1 MANNL
6 GNFGLSLYGMDP
18 YGSEPALFGVA
29 GATAYSPHFVQVRFT
44 DILDFTFLPL
54 TDPTNYSI
62 SPTLAVHTVIVE
74 SADSVILGTDAQSAV
89 LYTVTVTA
97 AKSFF
102 GTPMV
107 PPHNTATFTG
117 LASISGGYFAVGT
130 TPTRVRCIFSTQM
143 QLNAAL
149 TDPTNYTVTDLNGNV
164 LSVLSAQPEQ
174 SGNPFSVVLTL
185 GTPMQTTSWYQTIL
199 SPSLVDIHGNAPKPS
214 AVDFQWVL
222 PAQNISVPISEFS
235 GEVTGGPFGDHNGLV
250 YFSPS
255 LNVAASNS
263 TIQVEEVD
271 VCTKAYDEY
280 HPPVALDPAPFYVWS
295 PIGPQTTLGE
305 QGIVLFGGFPFL
317 SEAKFEVEFT
327 GTHVNDLMPEAF
339 DGSCSVVLKA
349 SFAPTTLISLLN
361 DTAWSLFAGNDVR
374 YANIPAAV
382 AMSSDSYAFADT
394 PPNLTDAASVQAN
407 SSLSALATVIGT
419 ESCPPMFVCADNS
432 IAPVPGTETIIVL
445 RHAIVGNATMTVAEP
460 DVVHWA
466 AAAIEGD
473 STFATSPQAPPT
485 SIQANS
491 WMRVGRPGVHFSTTV
506 SMDAGATMTV
516 NGPPHPAPPTPQ
528 HHIVTAEMD
537 GYAIVEARVEQAWTA
552 DAEME
557 ANASIFARANR
568 HVFAS
573 AGIVADSIVAGTA
586 TKGPTA
592 TAAIVGGSSVTAHA
606 VINHPVSA
614 SLSGHST
621 MTASGT

>member
-1 MANNL
+1 MSNNL
-6 GNFGLSLYGMDP
+6 GNFGLSLYGQDP
-18 YGSEPALFGVA
+18 YGAEPALFGVA
-29 GATAYSPHFVQVRFT
+29 GATSYSPHFVQVRFT
-44 DILDFTFLPL
+44 DLLDFSFLPL

-62 SPTLAVHTVIVE
+62 SPTLVVHSVIVE
-74 SADSVILGTDAQSAV
+74 SADSVVLATDAQSAV

-97 AKSFF
+97 ARSFF

-107 PPHNTATFTG
+107 PPNNTATFTG
-117 LASISGGYFAVGT
+117 SAFVSGGYFAVGT
-130 TPTRVRCIFSTQM
+130 SPTRVRCIFSTQM
-143 QLNAAL
+143 QLGADL
-149 TDPTNYTVTDLNGNV
+149 TNPANYTVTDLNGTV
-164 LSVLSAQPEQ
+164 LPVLSAQPEQ
-174 SGNPFSVVLTL
+174 TGNPFSVVLTL
-185 GTPMQTTSWYQTIL
+185 GVPMQTTSWYQTIL
-199 SPSLVDIHGNAPKPS
+199 SPALVDIHGNAPKPS

-222 PAQNISVPISEFS
+222 PAQNIAVPISEFT
-235 GEVTGGPFGDHNGLV
+235 GEATGGPFGNHNGLV
-250 YFSPS
+250 FFSPS

-280 HPPVALDPAPFYVWS
+280 HPPVPLDPAPFFLWS
-295 PIGPQTTLGE
+295 QIGPQTTLGE
-305 QGIVLFGGFPFL
+305 PGIVLFGGFPFL

-349 SFAPTTLISLLN
+349 SFAPTTLFSLLN

-374 YANIPAAV
+374 YADISAAV
-382 AMSSDSYAFADT
+382 AMSGDSHTFADT
-394 PPNLTDAASVQAN
+394 PPDLTDAATVQAD
-407 SSLSALATVIGT
+407 SSLSALATVTGT

-432 IAPVPGTETIIVL
+432 VVPTPGSETIIVL
-445 RHAIVGNATMTVAEP
+445 RHAIMGNSSMVVAEP

-466 AAAIEGD
+466 SAAIEGD
-473 STFATSPQAPPT
+473 STFATTPQAPPT

-491 WMRVGRPGVHFSTTV
+491 WMRVGRPSIHFMATV
-506 SMDAGATMTV
+506 SMVSESHMTV
-516 NGPPHPAPPTPQ
+516 NGPPHPTPPVPQ
-528 HHIVTAEMD
+528 HHSVSSDMN

-552 DAEME
+552 DAEMNG
-557 ANASIFARANR
+557 NASIFVRANR
-568 HVFAS
+568 HVFVS
-573 AGIVADSIVAGTA
+573 STIVADSSATGTA

-592 TAAIVGGSSVTAHA
+592 TAALTGGSTVTAHA
-606 VINHPVSA
+606 VVNHPVSA